1 MKPDVGGQTKM
12 DDATEK
18 NMSCHATLRRWDALD
33 FPARIF
39 VGLLMASL
47 CGSVTARAA
56 DAGTAPPP
64 VTNSYME
71 APVVIDGVEL
81 FKVRGVQ
88 AYPAAKRAAQIEGR
102 IEAFAANPALS
113 PKALTVTETAEGS
126 QIAAGNQMLLTVFE
140 ADAHLEQVLRP
151 VLARI
156 YVTRISEAI
165 ETYRRDRTSEYL
177 LRSAGHVLLATLAL
191 VVFLW
196 LGKRAVRRIDRELD
210 GRVKERL
217 TGLEARSMRIV
228 SAEHLWSALRGVRR
242 FVWAMATLIAV
253 VLYLD
258 YVLHLFPWTRLF
270 AARLWTL
277 LLDPLRSMGEN
288 VLATIPD
295 LIFLVILVVVTRYIL
310 KTIRLFFTALA
321 EGTTPLVHFER
332 DWAWPT
338 YRLVRFFVIAFA
350 LVVAYPYIPGS
361 QTDAF
366 KGISLFLGV
375 VVSLGSS
382 SVIGNIIAGYTMIYR
397 RAFRVG
403 DRVKIEEHVGDITES
418 RLLVTHLRTPK
429 NEEIVIPNSVIL
441 NNSVVNYSTLARTG
455 KLILHATVG
464 IGYETP
470 WRQVEAMLLQA
481 ADRTEGLL
489 KEPKPFVL
497 QKQLGSFDVS
507 YEINVYCDNAQA
519 MNQLYTQLHRNIL
532 DQFNEYG
539 VQIMTPAYENDPQ
552 DVKVVPRD
560 QWYAAPATAPGSTP

>member
-1 MKPDVGGQTKM
+1 M
-12 DDATEK
+12 EK
-18 NMSCHATLRRWDALD
+18 TMSCNTTRRSWCALN
-33 FPARIF
+33 FPVWVW
-39 VGLLMASL
+39 VGLLAAAL

-56 DAGTAPPP
+56 EAETVPPP
-64 VTNSYME
+64 VADSIVE
-71 APVVIDGVEL
+71 APVIVDGIEL

-88 AYPAAKRAAQIEGR
+88 AYPAETRAAQIESR

-113 PKALTVTETAEGS
+113 PKALTITETVDGS
-126 QIAAGNQMLLTVFE
+126 QIAAGNQIILTVFE
-140 ADAHLEQVLRP
+140 ADAQLEQVRRP
-151 VLARI
+151 LLARI
-156 YVTRISEAI
+156 YVKRIAEAI

-177 LRSAGHVLLATLAL
+177 LRSAGYVLVATLAL
-191 VVFLW
+191 AAFLW
-196 LGKRAVRRIDRELD
+196 IGQRAVRRIDRELD
-210 GRVKERL
+210 GRVKEQL
-217 TGLEARSMRIV
+217 TGLEARFMRIV
-228 SAEHLWSALRGVRR
+228 SASHVWNALRGMRK
-242 FVWAMATLIAV
+242 FIWSMATVIAA

-270 AARLWTL
+270 ASRLWSL
-277 LLDPLRSMGEN
+277 LIEPLRSMGEH
-288 VLATIPD
+288 VIAAIPD
-295 LIFLVILVVVTRYIL
+295 LAFLVILVFVTRYVL
-310 KTIRLFFTALA
+310 KTIRLFFVALA
-321 EGTTPLVHFER
+321 EGTTPLVNFER

-361 QTDAF
+361 QSDAF

-375 VVSLGSS
+375 IVSLGSS

-403 DRVKIEEHVGDITES
+403 DRVKIEEHVGDVTES

-441 NNSVVNYSTLARTG
+441 NSSVVNYSTLARKG
-455 KLILHATVG
+455 QLVLHATVG

-481 ADRTEGLL
+481 ADRSEGFL

-507 YEINVYCDNAQA
+507 YEINAYCDDAQA
-519 MNQLYTQLHRNIL
+519 MNRLYTRLHRNIL

-539 VQIMTPAYENDPQ
+539 VQIMTPAYEGDPQ
-552 DVKVVPRD
+552 QPKLVPRD
-560 QWYAAPATAPGSTP
+560 QWYAAPATAPDVTP

>member
-1 MKPDVGGQTKM
+1 
-12 DDATEK
+12 
-18 NMSCHATLRRWDALD
+18 MSCNATLRCRDALN
-33 FPARIF
+33 FPAWIF
-39 VGLLMASL
+39 VGVLMSAL
-47 CGSVTARAA
+47 CGPLTARAA
-56 DAGTAPPP
+56 DAETAPPP
-64 VTNSYME
+64 VTHSFME

-88 AYPAAKRAAQIEGR
+88 AYPAAKRAAQIEQR

-113 PKALTVTETAEGS
+113 PKALVISETVEGS
-126 QIAAGNQMLLTVFE
+126 QIAAGNQTLLTVFD
-140 ADAHLEQVLRP
+140 ADARLEQVRRP

-156 YVTRISEAI
+156 YATRISEAI
-165 ETYRRDRTSEYL
+165 ETYRRDRTREYL

-191 VVFLW
+191 GVFLW

-210 GRVKERL
+210 GRVKAQL

-228 SAEHLWSALRGVRR
+228 SATHVWSALRGVRKLI
-242 FVWAMATLIAV
+242 WSMATVIAGL
-253 VLYLD
+253 LYFD
-258 YVLHLFPWTRLF
+258 YVLHLFPWTRLL
-270 AARLWTL
+270 ASRLWSL
-277 LLDPLRSMGEN
+277 LIDPLRAMGES
-288 VLATIPD
+288 VLAAIPG
-295 LIFLVILVVVTRYIL
+295 LVFLAILVIVTRYLL
-310 KTIRLFFTALA
+310 KTIRLFFMALA
-321 EGTTPLVHFER
+321 EGTTPLAHFER

-361 QTDAF
+361 QSDAF

-375 VVSLGSS
+375 IVSLGSS

-397 RAFRVG
+397 RAFRIG
-403 DRVKIEEHVGDITES
+403 DRVKIEDHVGDITES

-441 NNSVVNYSTLARTG
+441 SNSVVNYSTLARKG
-455 KLILHATVG
+455 QLILHATVG

-497 QKQLGSFDVS
+497 QKQLGSFDVT

-519 MNQLYTQLHRNIL
+519 MNRLYTQLHRNIL

-539 VQIMTPAYENDPQ
+539 VQIMTPAYEGDPEQ
-552 DVKVVPRD
+552 AKVVPRD
-560 QWYAAPATAPGSTP
+560 QWYATPAAAPDATPR